1 MKIFCIGMNYAA
13 HNKELH
19 GTLKKPDE
27 PVIFLKADSS
37 LLKDHKPFFIPDHL
51 GRIEYETE
59 VVVRIC
65 KLGKTVPVRFAP
77 RYYDAL
83 TVGIDFTARDL
94 QRKFREA
101 GNPWELCKGF
111 DNSAAIGT
119 FVPLEQVGGN
129 VQNLDFHLTIDD
141 KEVQR
146 GHTSDMLFQ
155 VDEII
160 AYVSRFMTLKIGDL
174 LFTGTPVGVGPVS
187 IGQHLQGY
195 LGEEK
200 VLDFNIR

>member
-1 MKIFCIGMNYAA
+1 MNYAA

-83 TVGIDFTARDL
+83 TVGIDFTARELQHKLSAAGQPWDL
-94 QRKFREA
+94 A
-101 GNPWELCKGF
+101 KGF
-111 DNSAAIGT
+111 
-119 FVPLEQVGGN
+119 
-129 VQNLDFHLTIDD
+129 
-141 KEVQR
+141 
-146 GHTSDMLFQ
+146 
-155 VDEII
+155 DEII
-160 AYVSRFMTLKIGDL
+160 AYISQYFTLKTGDI
-174 LFTGTPVGVGPVS
+174 LFTGTPAGVGPVH
-187 IGQHLQGY
+187 IDDHLEGY
-195 LGEEK
+195 LEERK
-200 VLDFNIR
+200 VLEFNCK

>member
-65 KLGKTVPVRFAP
+65 KLGKT
-77 RYYDAL
+77 
-83 TVGIDFTARDL
+83 IDGGHRLHGAR
-94 QRKFREA
+94 
-101 GNPWELCKGF
+101 
-111 DNSAAIGT
+111 AAT
-119 FVPLEQVGGN
+119 
-129 VQNLDFHLTIDD
+129 
-141 KEVQR
+141 
-146 GHTSDMLFQ
+146 
-155 VDEII
+155 
-160 AYVSRFMTLKIGDL
+160 
-174 LFTGTPVGVGPVS
+174 
-187 IGQHLQGY
+187 
-195 LGEEK
+195 
-200 VLDFNIR
+200 

>member
-1 MKIFCIGMNYAA
+1 MKIICIEGNYPP
-13 HNKELH
+13 H
-19 GTLKKPDE
+19 GGNGAEPGAEPVWFLKPDTAM
-27 PVIFLKADSS
+27 LRNND
-37 LLKDHKPFFIPDHL
+37 PFYIP
-51 GRIEYETE
+51 RFTRE
-59 VVVRIC
+59 VHAACGLIVRISRV
-65 KLGKTVPVRFAP
+65 GRAVSERFAH
-77 RYYDAL
+77 RYYDEVG
-83 TVGIDFTARDL
+83 VGIDFTARDL

-129 VQNLDFHLTIDD
+129 VQNLDFQLTIDD

>member
-83 TVGIDFTARDL
+83 TVGIDFTARELQHKLSQAGQPWDL
-94 QRKFREA
+94 A
-101 GNPWELCKGF
+101 KGF
-111 DNSAAIGT
+111 DGAACLGEW
-119 FVPLEQVGGN
+119 VPKEKFRDLN
-129 VQNLDFHLTIDD
+129 TLRFHLDINGQT
-141 KEVQR
+141 VQE
-146 GHTSDMLFQ
+146 GCTADMLYKI
-155 VDEII
+155 DEII
-160 AYVSRFMTLKIGDL
+160 AYISQYFTLKTGDI
-174 LFTGTPVGVGPVS
+174 LFTGTPAGVGPVH
-187 IGQHLQGY
+187 IDDHLEGY
-195 LGEEK
+195 LEERK
-200 VLDFNIR
+200 VLEFNCK